1 MDERYKTVLSYG
13 EDEFIVKK
21 SRFIGYVKPISNEK
35 EALEFIEKIQAK
47 HRDATHN
54 VYAYITG
61 QNANTQRFSDD
72 GEPSG
77 TAGVP
82 ALEVIKKEGLKDVVV
97 VVTRYFGGVKLGG
110 GGLIRAYTKGAKI
123 GLEAARIVDMVLH
136 RQVKFEVD
144 YDQYGRIE
152 NFLMNDGLLTN
163 DVKFTDKVTIYI
175 YIALSQLE
183 RFKNEITNLT
193 NGDAEID
200 ELDDLYLPML
210 KEKRLS

>member
-35 EALEFIEKIQAK
+35 EALEFIEKIQTK